1 MNTMPKSNPRFSLT
15 PMLLAAALL
24 AVGCATPDASLVG
37 ADRKA
42 VEARLGANAVRFP
55 LAGGGERWIHPAGG
69 HQQQAWAVDF
79 DASGRVVSVTQVK
92 TAENF
97 ARVRIGADTQA
108 DILRE
113 FGRPRITQPFPLTGQ
128 TGWMYPYLENGIWN
142 SEMAIYLDSQG
153 IVRRIE
159 NGPDPRYLGGNGER
173 SR

>member
-1 MNTMPKSNPRFSLT
+1 MGTMPNRQCRPFLR
-15 PMLLAAALL
+15 PALLAAALL
-24 AVGCATPDASLVG
+24 AAGCATPDASLVG
-37 ADRKA
+37 ADRKQ
-42 VEARLGANAVRFP
+42 VEARFGATVVRFP

-69 HQQQAWAVDF
+69 YQQQAWAVDF

-97 ARVRIGADTQA
+97 ARVRIGADTEA

-113 FGRPRITQPFPLTGQ
+113 FGRPRMTQPFPLVGQ

-142 SEMAIYLDSQG
+142 SEMVIYFDPQG
-153 IVRRIE
+153 VVRRIE
-159 NGPDPRYLGGNGER
+159 NGPDPRYIGGNGDR

>member
-1 MNTMPKSNPRFSLT
+1 MRNSILALT
-15 PMLLAAALL
+15 IAPMLLAA
-24 AVGCATPDASLVG
+24 GCATPDASLVG
-37 ADRKA
+37 ADRRA
-42 VEARLGANAVRFP
+42 VEARVGANAVRFP

-69 HQQQAWAVDF
+69 FQQQAWAVDF
-79 DASGRVVSVTQVK
+79 DAFGRVVSVTQIK

-97 ARVRIGADTQA
+97 ARVRIGADTEA

-113 FGRPRITQPFPLTGQ
+113 FGRPRITQTYPLTGQ
-128 TGWMYPYLENGIWN
+128 TAWMYPYRESGIWN
-142 SEMAIYLDSQG
+142 SEMAIYFDPQG